1 MKNIRRKYPEKE
13 KEYRNKPDTKKY
25 QSDYQRL
32 YRLFLK
38 GEISPGDFEVLKPI
52 RKDYSSNN

>member
-1 MKNIRRKYPEKE
+1 MEKIRVKYPEKE
-13 KEYRNKPDTKKY
+13 KEYRNNPATKKY

-38 GEISPGDFEVLKPI
+38 GEISAADFEILKPI
-52 RKDYSSNN
+52 RKDY